1 MSLEAQGRR
10 AAGLPTLP
18 PEVLQHVVEYLSI
31 PASEGE
37 LGAITRLTAASA
49 GWESEMLRL
58 LHYCGATVEYL
69 SLWQT
74 ESRALLRDAAQVRR
88 EGSSQPI
95 WAIGEQPLMG
105 DEPEEP
111 MYPPV
116 DPNDIPRWLRSEL
129 EHAPSD
135 QVAKQHLAHFP
146 FAPRTNTAEWWRA
159 RPRPRACTPRFL
171 SMVMSYPF
179 YENERPE
186 LFSNMIIWSRVEE
199 LDIYVS
205 SDVPKSLLLLAQLG
219 HTPIRRLR
227 VSTSHASLAIET
239 NGSSAAQY
247 TNACAALHTLVS
259 SKDLA
264 QALVHEFAGRF
275 IHEPIVLETACL
287 RCLEGEPPAPPT
299 ESSTQLATEYAARR
313 KRLAM
318 RLSLTQGNQAI
329 WGKLKHRQWDF
340 RERAQFHREG
350 AWSLLLR

>member
-1 MSLEAQGRR
+1 
-10 AAGLPTLP
+10 
-18 PEVLQHVVEYLSI
+18 
-31 PASEGE
+31 
-37 LGAITRLTAASA
+37 
-49 GWESEMLRL
+49 MLRL

-105 DEPEEP
+105 DEPDEP

-129 EHAPSD
+129 EHAPTD
-135 QVAKQHLAHFP
+135 LVAKQHLAHFP

-199 LDIYVS
+199 LDMYIS

-219 HTPIRRLR
+219 HTLIRRLR
-227 VSTSHASLAIET
+227 ISTSHASLAIET
-239 NGSSAAQY
+239 NGTGTAQY

-275 IHEPIVLETACL
+275 IHEPTVLETACL
-287 RCLEGEPPAPPT
+287 RCLGGETPAPPT
-299 ESSTQLATEYAARR
+299 ESSTQLAAEHAVRR